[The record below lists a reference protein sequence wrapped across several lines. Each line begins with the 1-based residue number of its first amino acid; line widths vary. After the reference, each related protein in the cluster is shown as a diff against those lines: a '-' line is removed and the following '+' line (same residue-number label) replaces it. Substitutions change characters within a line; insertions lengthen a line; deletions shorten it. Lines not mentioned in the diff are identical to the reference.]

1 MAYLVAPSGMD
12 ATVILPGWGKAL
24 SSRAATRCASA
35 NLLGEPAMR
44 VKWEYCMLMQG
55 ESVGKR
61 LGLGGG
67 ALVFRRFGLDGYVQN
82 TRIGSGDNEEL
93 LGKTV
98 ALLGQNGWELV
109 SVSAE
114 LQPGAS
120 FSGARWVF
128 KRASGTGDIPATEPL
143 PQSEAAMQDDLP
155 VHDGPP
161 APGES
166 MTGQDR
172 GDSHTSED

>member
-1 MAYLVAPSGMD
+1 
-12 ATVILPGWGKAL
+12 
-24 SSRAATRCASA
+24 
-35 NLLGEPAMR
+35 MR
-44 VKWEYCMLMQG
+44 TKWEYCMLMQG

-82 TRIGSGDNEEL
+82 SRIGSADEEEL
-93 LGKTV
+93 LAKTV
-98 ALLGQNGWELV
+98 ALLGDNGWELI

-128 KRASGTGDIPATEPL
+128 KRPITAGGPSAAAADDPGAMVAQCAQQMGEDAEAVPELMAIVRGEQPELAPRACQEAAAVEADQASGPGADQGTE
-143 PQSEAAMQDDLP
+143 SE
-155 VHDGPP
+155 G
-161 APGES
+161 
-166 MTGQDR
+166 
-172 GDSHTSED
+172 

>member
-1 MAYLVAPSGMD
+1 
-12 ATVILPGWGKAL
+12 
-24 SSRAATRCASA
+24 
-35 NLLGEPAMR
+35 MR

-82 TRIGSGDNEEL
+82 TRIGSSDDEEL

-98 ALLGQNGWELV
+98 ALLGHNGWDLV

-120 FSGARWVF
+120 FSGSRWVF
-128 KRASGTGDIPATEPL
+128 KRPSATEGL
-143 PQSEAAMQDDLP
+143 GEVEEVEERTLTSDSRGEVLGIGGTSTP
-155 VHDGPP
+155 VEGT
-161 APGES
+161 ARGES
-166 MTGQDR
+166 ETV
-172 GDSHTSED
+172 DSPENRDQQLSA

>member
-1 MAYLVAPSGMD
+1 
-12 ATVILPGWGKAL
+12 
-24 SSRAATRCASA
+24 
-35 NLLGEPAMR
+35 MR
-44 VKWEYCMLMQG
+44 TKWEYCMLMQG

-82 TRIGSGDNEEL
+82 SRIGSGDDEEL
-93 LGKTV
+93 LAKTI
-98 ALLGQNGWELV
+98 ALLGDNGWELV

-128 KRASGTGDIPATEPL
+128 KRPIAPGAASAAAPAEDPEALLGQNAAHVGTDRQAGQELMAAVRPEELDLALGPGRAVDDVEADQASGPAAE
-143 PQSEAAMQDDLP
+143 Q
-155 VHDGPP
+155 
-161 APGES
+161 
-166 MTGQDR
+166 GQV
-172 GDSHTSED
+172 SED